1 MDCCLQGNF
10 PAGQPAGFDQSMPE
24 HGKTHPSQAGSRQP
38 SGFLPHL
45 PLPGTIADN
54 HVGIA
59 DMADA
64 FGVTHRTLHFYE
76 EKGLLSADRMG
87 PMRVYGL
94 DDIRRMAVINACREI
109 DMPISAIQ
117 ELMADLDAASSQT
130 HAAEIFDHALNGRK
144 RELAAQQSILR
155 RQMQRI
161 SELLESAGDGGNPE
175 RVAVPPIHLSPIE
188 TKCLAFM
195 AEGYPANRIAVMM
208 DMDMTA
214 VLTLESGIIRKFNGH
229 NRFQAVAKAVLMGF
243 VSAD

>member
-1 MDCCLQGNF
+1 
-10 PAGQPAGFDQSMPE
+10 MPE
-24 HGKTHPSQAGSRQP
+24 QTKTLFSAPGGRTA

-45 PLPGTIADN
+45 PLPGTIPDN
-54 HVGIA
+54 HVAIA

-76 EKGLLSADRMG
+76 EKGLLSAERMG

-94 DDIRRMAVINACREI
+94 EDIRRMTVINACREI
-109 DMPISAIQ
+109 DMPIAAIQ
-117 ELMADLDAASSQT
+117 ELMVALSRSASQEDAAQIFEDAL
-130 HAAEIFDHALNGRK
+130 HARK

-161 SELLESAGDGGNPE
+161 SELLESAADGDNPQ
-175 RVAVPPIHLSPIE
+175 RIALPPIHLSPIE

-195 AEGYPANRIAVMM
+195 AEGYPANRIATMM
-208 DMDMTA
+208 DMDLTA
-214 VLTLESGIIRKFNGH
+214 VLTLESDIVRKFNGH

-243 VSAD
+243 VSAE

>member
-1 MDCCLQGNF
+1 
-10 PAGQPAGFDQSMPE
+10 MPE
-24 HGKTHPSQAGSRQP
+24 QIKTHLSVPGSRKL

-54 HVGIA
+54 HVAIA

-94 DDIRRMAVINACREI
+94 EDIRRMTVINACREI
-109 DMPISAIQ
+109 DMPVAAIQ
-117 ELMADLDAASSQT
+117 DLMASLSAATSQR
-130 HAAEIFDHALNGRK
+130 HAAQIFEDALHARK

-161 SELLESAGDGGNPE
+161 SELLESAADGDNPD
-175 RVAVPPIHLSPIE
+175 RTALPPIHLSPIE

-195 AEGYPANRIAVMM
+195 AEGYPANRIATMM
-208 DMDMTA
+208 DMDLTA
-214 VLTLESGIIRKFNGH
+214 VLTLESDIIRKFNGH
-229 NRFQAVAKAVLMGF
+229 NRFQAVAKAVLLGF
-243 VSAD
+243 VSAE

>member
-1 MDCCLQGNF
+1 MAD
-10 PAGQPAGFDQSMPE
+10 
-24 HGKTHPSQAGSRQP
+24 HGKTRPSPTGDRPP

-45 PLPGTIADN
+45 PLPGTIADS

-94 DDIRRMAVINACREI
+94 DDIRRMTIINACREI
-109 DMPISAIQ
+109 DMPIVAIQ
-117 ELMADLDAASSQT
+117 ELMIALDTSSSQE
-130 HAAEIFDHALNGRK
+130 HAAQIFETALQERK

-161 SELLESAGDGGNPE
+161 SELLESAGDGDNPE
-175 RVAVPPIHLSPIE
+175 RVALPPIHLSPIE